1 MLGFVLARP
10 HPLLYCGPGMSGWG
24 WDHCGRGLP
33 FRCIFIGSSALPVGR
48 STVPRFLEL
57 AWFQYCSQLPLA
69 AYAPGNLL
77 WPKDQI
83 LDSDE
88 QDLNWP
94 QPAAS
99 RVNTTCAPF
108 P

>member
-1 MLGFVLARP
+1 MGLGSLRQRP
-10 HPLLYCGPGMSGWG
+10 AFQVHLHWLLSPACGQEHS
-24 WDHCGRGLP
+24 
-33 FRCIFIGSSALPVGR
+33 
-48 STVPRFLEL
+48 PRFLEL